1 MTLRV
6 KCLDENIKNVYIE
19 YIQERNDSY
28 DITASGFN
36 TICVEEQVIPAN
48 SFANKIKLGIV
59 CQPLEKHGYTLCLR
73 SSTGKNT
80 RLRLSNQI
88 GIIDENYRG
97 EIMALVDNFDN
108 EDYVIRKE
116 ERLFQLVFPSLK
128 PFKVELVDNID
139 ESDRGSNGFG
149 STGTGTETNNI

>member
-6 KCLDENIKNVYIE
+6 KCLFNNIRVLYEDYLN
-19 YIQERNDSY
+19 ERNNSY
-28 DITASGFN
+28 DNSASGFN

-48 SFANKIKLGIV
+48 SFANKIKLGII
-59 CQPLEKHGYTLCLR
+59 CQPLDKHGYFLCLR

-108 EDYVIRKE
+108 EDYVIQKG
-116 ERLFQLVFPSLK
+116 ERLFQLVFPSYK
-128 PFKVELVDNID
+128 PFEIELVNEID
-139 ESDRGSNGFG
+139 ETDRGTNGFG
-149 STGTGTETNNI
+149 STGTGLNI

>member
-6 KCLDENIKNVYIE
+6 KCLLNNIRVLYDEYLD
-19 YIQERNDSY
+19 ERNNSY
-28 DITASGFN
+28 DKNASGFN
-36 TICVEEQVIPAN
+36 TICIEEQVIPAN

-59 CQPLEKHGYTLCLR
+59 CQPLEKHGYFLCLR

-80 RLRLSNQI
+80 KLRLSNQI

-108 EDYVIRKE
+108 EDYIIHQG
-116 ERLFQLVFPSLK
+116 ERLFQLVFPTYK
-128 PFKVELVDNID
+128 PFEIELVNEID
-139 ESDRGSNGFG
+139 ETDRGTNGFG
-149 STGTGTETNNI
+149 STGSGLSI

>member
-6 KCLDENIKNVYIE
+6 KCLDDNIKNVYIE

-48 SFANKIKLGIV
+48 SFANKIKLGII
-59 CQPLEKHGYTLCLR
+59 CQPLDNDKHGYMLCLR

-80 RLRLSNQI
+80 KLRLSNQI

-108 EDYVIRKE
+108 EDYVIQKD

-149 STGTGTETNNI
+149 STGTGTNNI

>member
-6 KCLDENIKNVYIE
+6 KCLDENIKNVYID

-36 TICVEEQVIPAN
+36 TICIKDQVIPAN

-59 CQPLEKHGYTLCLR
+59 CQPLDKHGYMLCLR

-80 RLRLSNQI
+80 KLRLSNQI

-108 EDYVIRKE
+108 EDFVIKKD

-128 PFKVELVDNID
+128 PFKIELVDDID

-149 STGTGTETNNI
+149 STGTGTNNI